1 MPVCVVSSLGPQER
15 APRQRPAAAILPR
28 RCREGGGP
36 RLAIGRLGPE
46 GVFDGVSKVCP
57 LACLPVGSA
66 PLLGLGAVSG
76 KVYAGKCRCR
86 VRRRAGDSAYW

>member
-1 MPVCVVSSLGPQER
+1 MSCPC
-15 APRQRPAAAILPR
+15 
-28 RCREGGGP
+28 
-36 RLAIGRLGPE
+36 
-46 GVFDGVSKVCP
+46 VFDGVSKVCP